1 MKLAAVSTA
10 SALLGI
16 LATVIPA
23 AMWVGTLKQQVN
35 DLQAKVERCA
45 DKEVQATH
53 DSWIRA
59 WSDELNYRLR
69 RLEERR

>member
-1 MKLAAVSTA
+1 MKLAAISTA

-23 AMWVGTLKQQVN
+23 AMWVGSLKEQVRS
-35 DLQAKVERCA
+35 LEAKVERCA

-53 DSWIRA
+53 DSWIKA